1 MFSRKISDY
10 VASTDFTNHLQ
21 VKIGDVVSISE
32 AAFTQLSREK
42 HFWRTVIIGGGLT
55 ACTMGLATGFVGVG
69 IVGSELAVGLTA
81 AELAA
86 GAGVVG
92 GTASAFVHQTI
103 TDAHVRRATLKMM
116 PFVGKV
122 TRIHKK
128 TFSELH
134 HVEVEFYIPNN
145 DGGYDIRTEWVDAHH
160 LMGLITKFENDQRTA
175 EMQRKAADAQ
185 RKYDAKLKKKHR
197 TQFAPENVSLMQELQ
212 DAKSQRN
219 VLAGLAPFA
228 LLLLL
233 I

>member
-10 VASTDFTNHLQ
+10 VAANDITNHLQ
-21 VKIGDVVSISE
+21 VKIGEVVTISE
-32 AAFTQLSREK
+32 AAFTQLKREK
-42 HFWRTVIIGGGLT
+42 RFWQTVVIGGGLT

-81 AELAA
+81 AELAV

-92 GTASAFVHQTI
+92 GTATAFSHQYQ
-103 TDAHVRRATLKMM
+103 TDQLVKRATLKTM

-185 RKYDAKLKKKHR
+185 RKYDAKLKDEHR
-197 TQFAPENVSLMQELQ
+197 AQFAPENVQLQQELK
-212 DAKSQRN
+212 ALKVQRN
-219 VLAGLAPFA
+219 GIAGLLPF
-228 LLLLL
+228 LLVFVFL
-233 I
+233 